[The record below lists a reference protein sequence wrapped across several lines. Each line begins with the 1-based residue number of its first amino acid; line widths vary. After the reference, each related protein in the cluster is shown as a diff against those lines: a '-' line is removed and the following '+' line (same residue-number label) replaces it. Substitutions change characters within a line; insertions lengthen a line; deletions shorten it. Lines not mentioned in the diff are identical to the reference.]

1 MNVRKQTNLRR
12 NQQQKAAV
20 TVPATERGR
29 DPPLRGVDAQLR
41 KNYPAGAAAGV
52 HDAARRGCFGV
63 AALAIF

>member
-1 MNVRKQTNLRR
+1 MNLRKQTNLRR

-41 KNYPAGAAAGV
+41 KNYLQEQLLEFTMLLAV
-52 HDAARRGCFGV
+52 V
-63 AALAIF
+63 ASVWLP